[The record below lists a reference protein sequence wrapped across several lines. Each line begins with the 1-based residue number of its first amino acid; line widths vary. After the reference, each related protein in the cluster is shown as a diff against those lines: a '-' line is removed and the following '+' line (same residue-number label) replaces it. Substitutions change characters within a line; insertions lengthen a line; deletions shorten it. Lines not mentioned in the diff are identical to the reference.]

1 MFQMPLQE
9 LVYLGV
15 MVIGVGTGVSAFE
28 SFIGTA
34 ADETDE
40 TDETKGIAKGW
51 EKTSLTP
58 AWKETCPDAFTAG
71 TPNPV

>member
-9 LVYLGV
+9 LVNLGV

-34 ADETDE
+34 VVETEE
-40 TDETKGIAKGW
+40 TEGIAKGW
-51 EKTSLTP
+51 VKTSLTE
-58 AWKETCPDAFTAG
+58 AWKATCPDVFTVG
-71 TPNPV
+71 TPNPVK

>member
-1 MFQMPLQE
+1 MPLQE
-9 LVYLGV
+9 LVNLGV
-15 MVIGVGTGVSAFE
+15 MVIGVGAGVRAFE

-34 ADETDE
+34 ADETE
-40 TDETKGIAKGW
+40 ETKGIAKGW

>member
-1 MFQMPLQE
+1 MFQMPVQE
-9 LVYLGV
+9 LVNLGV
-15 MVIGVGTGVSAFE
+15 MVIGVGAGVRAFE

-40 TDETKGIAKGW
+40 TDETEETKGIAKGW

-58 AWKETCPDAFTAG
+58 AWKET
-71 TPNPV
+71 